1 MFAAPRVEVLE
12 NYLSLWED
20 EEGGAVSLMSET
32 TLPMETTRR
41 RALGKHPALLVDVPW
56 TAASSFR
63 RPARTRSDME
73 TFSFQVEGVAAR
85 PEAVGAQQAA
95 KRWVSEAEDAL
106 LAEYV
111 TAESEP
117 PPAPEAAAVP
127 SGLGP
132 VEDTAAELARLRARL
147 AFLEGQGPQKPL
159 LVGGPETCSK
169 STASLSLPKI
179 GLACGIWP
187 ANLLPGWPD
196 TRPALRPPS
205 LPML

>member
-1 MFAAPRVEVLE
+1 
-12 NYLSLWED
+12 
-20 EEGGAVSLMSET
+20 
-32 TLPMETTRR
+32 
-41 RALGKHPALLVDVPW
+41 
-56 TAASSFR
+56 
-63 RPARTRSDME
+63 ME

-95 KRWVSEAEDAL
+95 ERWVSEAEL

-147 AFLEGQGPQKPL
+147 AFLEGQGPAEAAPR
-159 LVGGPETCSK
+159 CSK

-196 TRPALRPPS
+196 TRPALRPVWTPS